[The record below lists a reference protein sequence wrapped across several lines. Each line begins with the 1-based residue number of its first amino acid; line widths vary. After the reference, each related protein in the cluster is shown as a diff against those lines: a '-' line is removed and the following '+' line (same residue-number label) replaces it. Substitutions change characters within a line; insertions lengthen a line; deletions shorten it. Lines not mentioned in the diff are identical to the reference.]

1 MEVADNHSWGKDPG
15 TSMRESGVVFA
26 RVPAALRPQIQ
37 EAASAPQFTAG
48 RVLQGE
54 SMLEGKVLL
63 RITFP
68 RQQLHGCLANGNQ

>member
-1 MEVADNHSWGKDPG
+1 MEVADNYSWSKDRG
-15 TSMRESGVVFA
+15 TSMRELGVVFT
-26 RVPAALRPQIQ
+26 RIPAALRPQIQ
-37 EAASAPQFTAG
+37 EAASAPQFIAR

-68 RQQLHGCLANGNQ
+68 GQQLHGCLSNGNQ

>member
-1 MEVADNHSWGKDPG
+1 
-15 TSMRESGVVFA
+15 MRELGVVIA
-26 RVPAALRPQIQ
+26 RVPAMLRPQIQ